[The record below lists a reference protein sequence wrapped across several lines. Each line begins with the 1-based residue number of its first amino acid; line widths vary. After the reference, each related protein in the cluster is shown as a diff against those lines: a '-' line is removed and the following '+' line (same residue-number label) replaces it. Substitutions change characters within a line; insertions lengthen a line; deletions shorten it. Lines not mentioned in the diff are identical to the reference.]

1 MNSYVK
7 YCYEQGMNYEEY
19 KKNIEY
25 LKSVASNIVENH
37 LKKDNFHNTG
47 VYQDIS
53 MLNSLIPQATLA
65 IPQEYNQLIIEL
77 KKLGVEFYGKN
88 MDWRY

>member
-1 MNSYVK
+1 MNNYVK
-7 YCYEQGMNYEEY
+7 YCIELGMSLEEY
-19 KKNIEY
+19 KKSIEY
-25 LKSVASNIVENH
+25 LKSIAKNIIENH
-37 LKKDNFHNTG
+37 LKKDKFHNTG